1 MAACDKRITAN
12 VVSDCST
19 VNVGGLELVAYLYNR
34 LDLNPVY
41 DSQNKVKVTG
51 FTLTTGKVGYKFTGT
66 AKNLKV
72 GYTGTPDETIGKTY
86 KHKMSF
92 PVFDFTAANVQMV
105 DNMDDLVIFVEYKQ
119 KNTTGDGVIV
129 GYGLAS
135 GLWNI
140 KDDRDSS
147 AINASRMVEYETRDQ
162 EGEPVSQYNLIPSGG
177 YTAAKSLLEASLTN
191 V

>member
-1 MAACDKRITAN
+1 MPCTKRISSN
-12 VVSDCST
+12 IVSDCST
-19 VNVGGLELVAYLYNR
+19 VTVGGVELVAYICNR

-41 DSQNKVKVTG
+41 DSQNKAKVTG
-51 FTLTTGKVGYKFTGT
+51 FTITAGKVMYKFTGT

-72 GYTGTPDETIGKTY
+72 SHTATIDETIGKTY
-86 KHKMSF
+86 KHKMTF
-92 PVFDFTAANVQMV
+92 PVFDFSSTNVLMV

-119 KNTTGDGVIV
+119 KNTTGDGIFV

-135 GLWNI
+135 GLWCE

-147 AINASRMVEYETRDQ
+147 VSNASRMVEFGTRDQ
-162 EGEPVSQYNLIPSGG
+162 EGEPVSQYNLIKTD
-177 YTAAKSLLEASLTN
+177 YATTKALLEASLTN